1 MTAKLKLYLKDK
13 LKRKGNGGANH
24 RLKLNKNDQA
34 ATETLLND
42 LLTQLNRNQAEYTHM
57 TNLMQ
62 AKFAQDSE
70 TIKMG
75 LAKLLT
81 SQKHREDIPADRLNR
96 LQELL
101 ANESQ
106 IGKATDC
113 NDLKCL
119 RRHEKHLA
127 EVEKEVI
134 EILSK
139 RFKK

>member
-1 MTAKLKLYLKDK
+1 MSLKLKLSIKERFQ
-13 LKRKGNGGANH
+13 RKITDH
-24 RLKLNKNDQA
+24 RKSSLRDYPNPAD
-34 ATETLLND
+34 TESLLND
-42 LLTQLNRNQAEYTHM
+42 LVNQLNKNQEEYTHM
-57 TNLMQ
+57 LNVLQ
-62 AKFAQDSE
+62 AKFVQDSE

-81 SQKHREDIPADRLNR
+81 SQKHRDEISADKLNR

-101 ANESQ
+101 
-106 IGKATDC
+106 KCDC
-113 NDLKCL
+113 SNGSRLNQDDIKSL
-119 RRHEKHLA
+119 RSHEKHLA